1 MPLNFKGNVVAL
13 AAGQVLTLDD
23 AAGTR
28 ILARSGTVWVT
39 EEGDSKD
46 HIVDA
51 GDTLIVARPGRT
63 VVQALKAAWISIG
76 AGAVAAN
83 DPC

>member
-1 MPLNFKGNVVAL
+1 MRMNLRAPVLSL

-39 EEGDSKD
+39 EEGDTKD

-51 GDTLIVARPGRT
+51 GDTLIVAHGGRT
-63 VVQALKAAWISIG
+63 VVQALNAAWISIG
-76 AGAVAAN
+76 EGVVAAN
-83 DPC
+83 DSH

>member
-1 MPLNFKGNVVAL
+1 MQLTLKAPVVAL

-28 ILARSGTVWVT
+28 ILARSGMVWIT
-39 EEGDSKD
+39 EEGDSRD
-46 HIVDA
+46 HIIDA
-51 GDTLIVARPGRT
+51 GDTLIVAHPGRT

-76 AGAVAAN
+76 EGVVAAN
-83 DPC
+83 DPG